1 MAVNM
6 ALKHFDLLNFV
17 KKSKELG
24 VPEPLAEYQGRQ
36 IEEAIEIAV
45 ASSHEGVEERELATK
60 KDIKELE
67 FSTKKDLKELEVK
80 MMTIESNLKLEI
92 EKSKNQMIVWLIGLL
107 AVNGLIAHFLK

>member
-36 IEEAIEIAV
+36 IEEAIQIAV
-45 ASSHEGVEERELATK
+45 ASSHESVESRELA
-60 KDIKELE
+60 
-67 FSTKKDLKELEVK
+67 TKKDLKELENRLEVRI
-80 MMTIESNLKLEI
+80 TEIESRLKLEI